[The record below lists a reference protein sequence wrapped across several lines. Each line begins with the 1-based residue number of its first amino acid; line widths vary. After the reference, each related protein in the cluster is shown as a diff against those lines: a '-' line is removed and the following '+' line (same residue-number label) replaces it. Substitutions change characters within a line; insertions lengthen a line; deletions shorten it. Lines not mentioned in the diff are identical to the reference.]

1 MFLLK
6 IIFINNTAH
15 IARKWFSKIRILN
28 VSLLQTF
35 FLQGNKN
42 NKSILL
48 FQILIMNCCQNSHK
62 VDKSMR
68 IICSCYILRISGGR
82 NKRYTCKLWSLFN
95 TAHFIRNNVR
105 PEHHLDKNH
114 LLIKR
119 YVRLRFKNARC
130 IIFKSFR

>member
-42 NKSILL
+42 NKSIFFISNIDHELL
-48 FQILIMNCCQNSHK
+48 
-62 VDKSMR
+62 
-68 IICSCYILRISGGR
+68 
-82 NKRYTCKLWSLFN
+82 
-95 TAHFIRNNVR
+95 
-105 PEHHLDKNH
+105 PE
-114 LLIKR
+114 
-119 YVRLRFKNARC
+119 FA
-130 IIFKSFR
+130 